1 MGRLKDYLV
10 ISPVEKQ
17 TRLDSQQLVQHLCAQ
32 LHSTAPTRG
41 SYPNSFGPRNSCS
54 KQENFA
60 RPSPMKPLEA
70 PTLSHLQQSSLL
82 RPVFLDELFQHHSTQ
97 LHSVECQ
104 RRSLLGDV
112 HRVASSKHIESE
124 GVHQGTRGL
133 ERVPQ
138 PWDGGD
144 GGRPAL
150 GQAEG
155 VPESIITLIS
165 KTECCRRDTRILFL
179 SDIY

>member
-54 KQENFA
+54 IREEFA
-60 RPSPMKPLEA
+60 RPSPMKHLAA
-70 PTLSHLQQSSLL
+70 PVQSHLQQFTLL
-82 RPVFLDELFQHHSTQ
+82 RPVFLDELFQHHRTQ
-97 LHSVECQ
+97 LHPVNCQ

-112 HRVASSKHIESE
+112 HRVASPKHVESE
-124 GVHQGTRGL
+124 GVHHGTRGL
-133 ERVPQ
+133 ERIPQ
-138 PWDGGD
+138 PWNGGD
-144 GGRPAL
+144 GGSPAL
-150 GQAEG
+150 GQAER
-155 VPESIITLIS
+155 VPRMLDSLVW
-165 KTECCRRDTRILFL
+165 KRDSCGRETHKHM
-179 SDIY
+179 S